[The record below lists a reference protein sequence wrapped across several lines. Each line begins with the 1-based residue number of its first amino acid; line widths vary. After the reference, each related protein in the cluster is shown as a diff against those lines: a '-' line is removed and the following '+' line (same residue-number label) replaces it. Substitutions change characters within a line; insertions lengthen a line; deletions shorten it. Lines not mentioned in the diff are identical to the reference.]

1 MKLYILVF
9 VLYSILEYWLGKTD
23 LVKENSLLAL
33 LKRII
38 LGVGAII
45 LKSIK
50 F

>member
-9 VLYSILEYWLGKTD
+9 VIYSILEYWLGKTD

-45 LKSIK
+45 FRTKKL
-50 F
+50 